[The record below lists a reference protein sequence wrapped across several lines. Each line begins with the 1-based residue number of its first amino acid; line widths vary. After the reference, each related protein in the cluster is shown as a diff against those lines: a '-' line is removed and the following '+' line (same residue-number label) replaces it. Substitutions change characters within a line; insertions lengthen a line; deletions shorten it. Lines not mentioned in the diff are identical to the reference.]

1 MAKHLNTDITMY
13 EFIQEYLGQ
22 KGFHDSVI
30 SHCSP
35 LPSVEEPIKE
45 LKLYNKPEI

>member
-22 KGFHDSVI
+22 KGFHG
-30 SHCSP
+30 
-35 LPSVEEPIKE
+35 
-45 LKLYNKPEI
+45 

>member
-13 EFIQEYLGQ
+13 EFIQEYPGQ
-22 KGFHDSVI
+22 KGFHGSGV
-30 SHCSP
+30 SHYSP

-45 LKLYNKPEI
+45 LKLYYKPEI